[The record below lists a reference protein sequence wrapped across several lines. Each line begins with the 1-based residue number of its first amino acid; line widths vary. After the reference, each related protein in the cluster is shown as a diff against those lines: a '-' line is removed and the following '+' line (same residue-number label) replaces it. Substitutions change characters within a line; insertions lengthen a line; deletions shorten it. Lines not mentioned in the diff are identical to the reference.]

1 MTSAM
6 CIALAIYFESA
17 SSNQPIDDQYGVALV
32 IRNRALHSGMTPCD
46 VVFEPK
52 QFSSLNDALDD
63 DGNLKPEYRPQGKA
77 WTEAKAIAKRV
88 LRGQMPDITN
98 GARFYYANYITPP
111 AWAQGMKFTGRHGK
125 HLYWK
130 KQKKHPAVDGAEAR
144 LISQSPSI
152 ASNEPVRVGWN

>member
-17 SSNQPIDDQYGVALV
+17 SSNQPVDDQYGIALV
-32 IRNRALHSGMTPCD
+32 IRNRVQHSGMTPCD
-46 VVFEPK
+46 VVFANK

-77 WTEAKAIAKRV
+77 WTTSKAIAQRV
-88 LRGQMPDITN
+88 LRGEMPDFTN
-98 GARFYYANYITPP
+98 GARYYYANYITPP
-111 AWAQGMKFTGRHGK
+111 AWIQGMKFTGRHGK

-130 KQKKHPAVDGAEAR
+130 RPKRHPSSDGAEAK
-144 LISQSPSI
+144 LIQQSPTI
-152 ASNEPVRVGWN
+152 ASNESFRFGWN